1 MRITS
6 QVLAYAIIAALVLII
21 GTAVTYY
28 LGSTGNNF
36 SVKIDT
42 PLNALYYVVVTLST
56 VGYGDI
62 VPVTPIA
69 RAFAIV
75 LILVGLSVFLSA
87 VTIISS
93 GFVNSRLE
101 SLSGRI
107 SRIERRS
114 LKKHIVLIGYGPTN
128 VSIAKMLKQKG
139 SRFIIVVSDKV
150 TLDKIKSLSYKAYI
164 ADETLADDMEQFE
177 LNKAKYIVIDT
188 SDSARSLY
196 AAIIAKNIASNKPI
210 SVVADNPDME
220 KHLKG
225 IGIEHIINPVEIAA
239 KEIASRIE

>member
-1 MRITS
+1 MKIAS
-6 QVLAYAIIAALVLII
+6 QVIAYAVIALLVVII
-21 GTAVTYY
+21 GTTITYY
-28 LGSTGNNF
+28 LGRAGNFN
-36 SVKIDT
+36 VKIDT
-42 PLNALYYVVVTLST
+42 PLTALYFVVVTLGT

-69 RAFAIV
+69 RAFVII

-93 GFVNSRLE
+93 GFVNSRIE

-107 SRIERRS
+107 SRMERRG
-114 LKKHIVLIGYGPTN
+114 LGKHIVLIGYGPTN
-128 VSIAKMLKQKG
+128 IYIAKMLKQKG
-139 SRFIIVVSDKV
+139 TKFIIIVSDKV
-150 TLDKIKSLSYKAYI
+150 TFDRIKSLGYRAYV
-164 ADETLADDMEQFE
+164 ADETLAEDMEQFE
-177 LNKAKYIVIDT
+177 LKKAKYIVIDT

-196 AAIIAKNIASNKPI
+196 AAIIAKNIASSRPV

-225 IGIEHIINPVEIAA
+225 IGVEHIINPIEIAA
-239 KEIASRIE
+239 KDIASRIE